1 MTRFKL
7 LTLLIVLI
15 AFTSCNDEAELKV
28 DVNKEVYN
36 LMKDWYYWYE
46 KLPAIDPN
54 KLRRSC
60 CAGKSHTI

>member
-36 LMKDWYYWYE
+36 LMKDWYYWYDE
-46 KLPAIDPN
+46 LPAIDPTN
-54 KLRRSC
+54 YPDPV
-60 CAGKSHTI
+60 AW